1 MTQMPTYAG
10 KTFTCDDSR
19 ADGLIRNVR
28 VEASHVA
35 IARRFKGIAMR
46 LDVPVATFRGVAL
59 SAQAGLSGAPFYEL
73 TLLHQDADLSL
84 VLAQAASQQ
93 QLAAGWDG
101 WSGFF
106 AIPKLVERQAGV
118 YERCDDTPEVARFAA
133 RRRCSLTRQRRG
145 KFATRRKPGLPA
157 RMQQRFD
164 EAEIIARN

>member
-1 MTQMPTYAG
+1 MTQTQTYAG

-19 ADGLIRNVR
+19 ADGLIRRVR

-46 LDVPVATFRGVAL
+46 LDVPVAAFRGVAL
-59 SAQAGLSGAPFYEL
+59 SVQAGQSGAPCFEL
-73 TLLHQDADLSL
+73 TLLHHDADLNV

-101 WSGFF
+101 WSRFF
-106 AIPKLVERQAGV
+106 AIPKLVERRAGV
-118 YERCDDTPEVARFAA
+118 YERFDDKQAAARFAP

-145 KFATRRKPGLPA
+145 KFAARRKSGISA
-157 RMQQRFD
+157 RMQQRFV
-164 EAEIIARN
+164 EAEMIARN